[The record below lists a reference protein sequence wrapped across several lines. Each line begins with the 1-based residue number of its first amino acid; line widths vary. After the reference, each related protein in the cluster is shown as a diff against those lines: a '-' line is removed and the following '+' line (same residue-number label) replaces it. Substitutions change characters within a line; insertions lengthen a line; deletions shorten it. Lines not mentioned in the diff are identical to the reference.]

1 MPPPQKKTT
10 AQGPGPQKSNV
21 PKVHKGKAGTV
32 KPGPDG
38 IVVDELDAWIKA
50 KQLIRPED
58 QLELSE
64 QELKEEIARV
74 LTTNNPQIPSNIVE
88 FSFKEGCFVPVPPTT
103 QTVLLLDIEG
113 TILHRDSE
121 EARNQLQGIIGI
133 EDEDDKEQRQSVE
146 LEEVTLE
153 EEDEEKEKTE
163 AEVKEGEETGAEE
176 DEDKDREEESKEKEK
191 EEGEEG
197 AEDEEGDEGAPKQGL
212 GGSPQ
217 LVKAGPKKKLT
228 NQFNFCERA
237 TLTYN
242 NAVRSLE
249 TQTIPPPRATFS
261 ANVTQWIIYDAYQN
275 DFEAQQ
281 REKEKEKEK
290 KEKAVPT
297 LKPEVKKKD
306 LALTSDVTNRTLLA
320 VKTLERMI
328 NQNTYDDI
336 AQDYRYW
343 EDPSDEYR
351 DEEGTLLPLWK
362 FVYEKTKKNNVTD
375 LVWSPTYYDLFAVA
389 FGSFD
394 FMKPQSEGAMCLF
407 TLKNPSFPEYVCT
420 AESGVVCV
428 DIHPVHPY
436 LICIGKYDGNV
447 AVYDVHLTQTEPQYE
462 SNSVTNKHCG
472 IVWQVHWG
480 VDMPDGEVNFFSV
493 SADGNVYNWVLTQHE
508 LTQTL
513 IISLFLSCDPI
524 AGPDGTQISMTGCGT
539 TITFHPTQQLIFLIG
554 TEEGNIYKCSTAY
567 ASLYLATYEAHHM
580 PVYKIDYN
588 KFYPDIF
595 ISCSADWRVKIWE
608 DGRSDPL
615 FVFDLGCAVGD
626 VEWAPHSSTVFAAV
640 TNDGKVHVFDLN
652 INKYR
657 PICIQSVVSKRRNKL
672 TRIAFNNKLPIII
685 VGDDRGCVTSLKL
698 SPNLR
703 KKVKPPKKG
712 PTYTER
718 ELELMKLEKLLAL
731 VREPPTL
738 TRPPD
743 LPTPVDT

>member
-1 MPPPQKKTT
+1 MAKKW
-10 AQGPGPQKSNV
+10 AQNKLMKIQCGFVIRIKARSDLRNRTISCFGYHHVSGSRLFVSIRFDSVGNSVYIGHSLSRETNAYVRRSTYSKNLMMGNV
-21 PKVHKGKAGTV
+21 PKIHKGKAGTV

-336 AQDYRYW
+336 AQGLDEPKVPYKGNESYRY
-343 EDPSDEYR
+343 
-351 DEEGTLLPLWK
+351 
-362 FVYEKTKKNNVTD
+362 
-375 LVWSPTYYDLFAVA
+375 
-389 FGSFD
+389 
-394 FMKPQSEGAMCLF
+394 C
-407 TLKNPSFPEYVCT
+407 
-420 AESGVVCV
+420 ESMIMV
-428 DIHPVHPY
+428 
-436 LICIGKYDGNV
+436 
-447 AVYDVHLTQTEPQYE
+447 
-462 SNSVTNKHCG
+462 
-472 IVWQVHWG
+472 
-480 VDMPDGEVNFFSV
+480 
-493 SADGNVYNWVLTQHE
+493 
-508 LTQTL
+508 
-513 IISLFLSCDPI
+513 
-524 AGPDGTQISMTGCGT
+524 
-539 TITFHPTQQLIFLIG
+539 QLIV
-554 TEEGNIYKCSTAY
+554 TV
-567 ASLYLATYEAHHM
+567 SLQ
-580 PVYKIDYN
+580 KNDN
-588 KFYPDIF
+588 RIF
-595 ISCSADWRVKIWE
+595 R
-608 DGRSDPL
+608 
-615 FVFDLGCAVGD
+615 
-626 VEWAPHSSTVFAAV
+626 
-640 TNDGKVHVFDLN
+640 
-652 INKYR
+652 
-657 PICIQSVVSKRRNKL
+657 
-672 TRIAFNNKLPIII
+672 
-685 VGDDRGCVTSLKL
+685 
-698 SPNLR
+698 
-703 KKVKPPKKG
+703 
-712 PTYTER
+712 
-718 ELELMKLEKLLAL
+718 KLLL
-731 VREPPTL
+731 
-738 TRPPD
+738 
-743 LPTPVDT
+743 